1 MMEKENRIKALT
13 VKVHGCE
20 RRARFYAGRYHDMRD
35 YVKAAKVLN
44 RIELARAYSL
54 EAWRAR
60 QCLDYA
66 RDDRRAALAELE
78 AARNE
83 QK

>member
-1 MMEKENRIKALT
+1 MEKENRIKALT
-13 VKVHGCE
+13 LKVEACE
-20 RRARFYAGRYHDMRD
+20 RRARFYASRYHGMRD
-35 YVKAAKVLN
+35 YVRAAKVLK

-83 QK
+83 KN

>member
-1 MMEKENRIKALT
+1 MRRQNRINALQ
-13 VKVHGCE
+13 VKVSYCE
-20 RRARFYAGRYHDMRD
+20 RRAFFYAQRYQNMRS
-35 YVKAAKVLN
+35 VVRAAKSLGD
-44 RIELARAYSL
+44 IDQARAYSL

-78 AARNE
+78 AAQNE
-83 QK
+83 KN